1 MNKQNQYPEMLFEDK
16 APSRERIENRLA
28 DLKVRYQN
36 LLFELN
42 NSNILDIDKIFVHR
56 NSNDHNFNSEKIINK
71 INENVDIQEKVSA
84 LQKSIANRLAN
95 IEKLNDLEFNKTKY
109 EDLKN
114 EVERTLTQFN
124 NINEYPVEQ
133 KIVVDNSQNIDLV
146 ISKMDSMA
154 RELGE
159 KITDL
164 IMSQDETNEFKEEIL
179 LLRSQVQELLTENV
193 EYKNK
198 MENLIRENNSKEM
211 ELNESFKA
219 WMRNTSKL
227 EELESLLNIQK
238 NTLDDY
244 DSEKNDLINYLE
256 GKVNQLYIENYEP
269 EKNRKNFDNS
279 KANDTII
286 NDNCIFLN
294 ENKPTQEV
302 FPSQNKTDKQEEQ
315 EKEQQ
320 NINTIIDSEINQKRM
335 LILEFSNDI
344 SKMFVSLEDSLNQIN
359 LELVNCFNKKEYLD
373 NGENL
378 EVDFANLKDELD
390 NIQAFDNSSLS
401 VNSYEVMNAED
412 LIKVITRIKDLLME
426 CQAFI
431 NRTEIEIRTYCSKF
445 DLTQYPIILQEFN
458 KYYELCSLINN
469 LINKEINNLN
479 HYSALYN
486 KDKNITLDLASYN
499 VSSWTRAKDLIN
511 LLIDRNK
518 TLYKLFFGITYLR
531 DKTTDIDLD
540 IDNQKI
546 VEQQEEA
553 KSVIEDYPHTLFDH
567 SDLINIPSEEETKRE
582 SSLPHNI
589 VKDEIFQPDIKYEDF
604 EKLNNEPVN
613 KKNEYGNKEKDI
625 NEKLNDFK
633 LEINNQISDLS
644 ERLLDQIK
652 QIGNTYIESNID
664 SKKIESK
671 NSRYKLIS
679 NSKCDDN
686 YELIKN
692 LKLKVVLT
700 ELEKIKKEID
710 LYENQELSDILNHMS

>member
-56 NSNDHNFNSEKIINK
+56 NSKDYNFNSEKIINK

-279 KANDTII
+279 KANDMTV

-302 FPSQNKTDKQEEQ
+302 FQSENKTDNQEEQ

-320 NINTIIDSEINQKRM
+320 NVNTIIDSEINQKRM

-359 LELVNCFNKKEYLD
+359 LELINCFNKKEDLD

-378 EVDFANLKDELD
+378 EVDFTNLKDELN

-431 NRTEIEIRTYCSKF
+431 NRTEIEIRAYCSKF

-458 KYYELCSLINN
+458 KYYELCSLTNN
-469 LINKEINNLN
+469 LINKEINKLN
-479 HYSALYN
+479 HYSDLYN
-486 KDKNITLDLASYN
+486 KDKNITLDLTSYN

-518 TLYKLFFGITYLR
+518 TLYKLFFEITYLR

-582 SSLPHNI
+582 SSLSHNI

-625 NEKLNDFK
+625 DEKLNDFK

>member
-56 NSNDHNFNSEKIINK
+56 NSKDCNFNSEKIINK

-279 KANDTII
+279 KANDMTV

-302 FPSQNKTDKQEEQ
+302 FQSENKTDKQEEQ

-320 NINTIIDSEINQKRM
+320 NVNIIIDGEINQKRM

-344 SKMFVSLEDSLNQIN
+344 SKMFVSLDDSLNQIN
-359 LELVNCFNKKEYLD
+359 LELVNCFNKKEDLD

-378 EVDFANLKDELD
+378 EVDFTNLKDELN

-412 LIKVITRIKDLLME
+412 LIKVIARIKDLLME

-479 HYSALYN
+479 HYSVLYN

-518 TLYKLFFGITYLR
+518 TLYKLFFEITYLR

-582 SSLPHNI
+582 SSLSHNI

-625 NEKLNDFK
+625 DEKLNDFK

>member
-56 NSNDHNFNSEKIINK
+56 NSNDYNFNSEKIINK

-279 KANDTII
+279 KANDMTV

-302 FPSQNKTDKQEEQ
+302 FQSENKTDKQEEQ

-320 NINTIIDSEINQKRM
+320 NVNTIIDSEINQKRM

-344 SKMFVSLEDSLNQIN
+344 SKMFVSLDDSLNQIN
-359 LELVNCFNKKEYLD
+359 LELVNCFNKKEDLD

-378 EVDFANLKDELD
+378 EVDFTNLKDELN

-431 NRTEIEIRTYCSKF
+431 NRTEIEIRAYCSKF
-445 DLTQYPIILQEFN
+445 DLTQYPIILQKFN
-458 KYYELCSLINN
+458 KYYELCSLTNN
-469 LINKEINNLN
+469 LINKEINKLN
-479 HYSALYN
+479 HYSDLYN
-486 KDKNITLDLASYN
+486 KDKNITLDLTSYN

-518 TLYKLFFGITYLR
+518 TLYKLFFEITYLR

-582 SSLPHNI
+582 SSLSHNI
-589 VKDEIFQPDIKYEDF
+589 VKDEIFQPDIEYEDF

-625 NEKLNDFK
+625 DQKLNDFK

>member
-56 NSNDHNFNSEKIINK
+56 NSKDYNFNSEKIINK

-154 RELGE
+154 RDLGE

-279 KANDTII
+279 KANDTTV

-315 EKEQQ
+315 KKQQQ
-320 NINTIIDSEINQKRM
+320 NVNTIIDSEINQKRM

-359 LELVNCFNKKEYLD
+359 LELVNCFNKKEDLD

-401 VNSYEVMNAED
+401 VNSYEVMNPED

-426 CQAFI
+426 CQTFI

-469 LINKEINNLN
+469 LINKEINKLN
-479 HYSALYN
+479 HYSGLYN

-499 VSSWTRAKDLIN
+499 VSSWTRVKDLIN

-518 TLYKLFFGITYLR
+518 TLYKLFFEITYLR

-582 SSLPHNI
+582 SSLSHNI

-604 EKLNNEPVN
+604 EKLNNKPVN

-625 NEKLNDFK
+625 DEKLNDFK

-652 QIGNTYIESNID
+652 QIGDTYIDSNID

>member
-56 NSNDHNFNSEKIINK
+56 NSNDYNFNSEKIINK

-279 KANDTII
+279 KANDTTV

-302 FPSQNKTDKQEEQ
+302 FLSQNKTDKQEEQ
-315 EKEQQ
+315 EKQQQ
-320 NINTIIDSEINQKRM
+320 NVNTIIDSEINQKRM

-359 LELVNCFNKKEYLD
+359 LELINCFNKKEDLD
-373 NGENL
+373 NGKNL
-378 EVDFANLKDELD
+378 EVDFTNLKDELD

-469 LINKEINNLN
+469 LINKEINKLN
-479 HYSALYN
+479 HYSDLYN
-486 KDKNITLDLASYN
+486 KDKNITLDLTSYN

-518 TLYKLFFGITYLR
+518 TLYKLFFEITYLR

-546 VEQQEEA
+546 VKQQEEA

-582 SSLPHNI
+582 SSLSHNI
-589 VKDEIFQPDIKYEDF
+589 VKDQIFQPDIKYEDC

-613 KKNEYGNKEKDI
+613 KKNEYGDKEKDI
-625 NEKLNDFK
+625 DEKLNDFK

-652 QIGNTYIESNID
+652 QIGHTYIDSNIN

-686 YELIKN
+686 YELIKH

>member
-56 NSNDHNFNSEKIINK
+56 NSNDYNFNSEKIINK

-279 KANDTII
+279 KVNDTTV
-286 NDNCIFLN
+286 NDNCTFLN
-294 ENKPTQEV
+294 ENKATQEV
-302 FPSQNKTDKQEEQ
+302 FLSQNKTDKQEEQ
-315 EKEQQ
+315 EKQQQ
-320 NINTIIDSEINQKRM
+320 NVNTIIDSEVNQKRM

-344 SKMFVSLEDSLNQIN
+344 SKMFASLDDSLNQIN
-359 LELVNCFNKKEYLD
+359 LELVNCFNKKEDSD

-378 EVDFANLKDELD
+378 EVDFTNLKDELD

-479 HYSALYN
+479 HYSDLYN
-486 KDKNITLDLASYN
+486 KDKNITLDLTSYN

-518 TLYKLFFGITYLR
+518 TLYKLFFEITYLR

-553 KSVIEDYPHTLFDH
+553 KSVIEDYPHTLFDY

-582 SSLPHNI
+582 SSLSHNI

-625 NEKLNDFK
+625 DEKLNDFK

-652 QIGNTYIESNID
+652 EIGDRYIDPNID

>member
-56 NSNDHNFNSEKIINK
+56 NSNDYNFNSEKIINK

-279 KANDTII
+279 KANDMTV

-302 FPSQNKTDKQEEQ
+302 FLSQNKTDKQEEQ

-320 NINTIIDSEINQKRM
+320 NVNIIIDSEINQKRM

-359 LELVNCFNKKEYLD
+359 LELVNCFNKKEDLD

-378 EVDFANLKDELD
+378 EVDFTNLKDELN

-469 LINKEINNLN
+469 LINKEINKLN
-479 HYSALYN
+479 HYSDLYN
-486 KDKNITLDLASYN
+486 KDKNITLDLTSYN

-518 TLYKLFFGITYLR
+518 TLYKLFFEITYLR

-553 KSVIEDYPHTLFDH
+553 KSVIEDYPHTLFDY

-582 SSLPHNI
+582 SSLSHNI
-589 VKDEIFQPDIKYEDF
+589 AKDEIFQSDIKYEDF

-613 KKNEYGNKEKDI
+613 KKNEYGDKEKDI
-625 NEKLNDFK
+625 DEKLNDFK

-652 QIGNTYIESNID
+652 QIGHTYIDPNID

>member
-56 NSNDHNFNSEKIINK
+56 NSNDYNFNSEKIINK

-279 KANDTII
+279 KANDMTV

-302 FPSQNKTDKQEEQ
+302 FHSENKTNKQEEQ

-320 NINTIIDSEINQKRM
+320 NVNIIIDGEINQKRM

-344 SKMFVSLEDSLNQIN
+344 SKMFVSLDDSLNQIN
-359 LELVNCFNKKEYLD
+359 LELVNCFNKKEDLD

-378 EVDFANLKDELD
+378 EVDFTNLKDELN

-469 LINKEINNLN
+469 LINKEINKLN
-479 HYSALYN
+479 HYSVLYN
-486 KDKNITLDLASYN
+486 KDKNIKLDLTSYN

-518 TLYKLFFGITYLR
+518 TLYKLFFEITYLR

-553 KSVIEDYPHTLFDH
+553 KSVIEDYPHTLFDY

-582 SSLPHNI
+582 SSLSHNI
-589 VKDEIFQPDIKYEDF
+589 VKDEIFQSDIKYEDF

-613 KKNEYGNKEKDI
+613 KKNEYGDKEKDI
-625 NEKLNDFK
+625 DEKLNDFK

-652 QIGNTYIESNID
+652 QIGDTYIYSNID

>member
-56 NSNDHNFNSEKIINK
+56 NSKDCNFNSEKIINK

-114 EVERTLTQFN
+114 EVERTLTQFK

-154 RELGE
+154 RDLGE

-279 KANDTII
+279 KANDMTV

-302 FPSQNKTDKQEEQ
+302 FQSENKTDKQEEQ

-320 NINTIIDSEINQKRM
+320 NVNIIIDGEINQKRM

-344 SKMFVSLEDSLNQIN
+344 SKMFVSLDDSLNQIN
-359 LELVNCFNKKEYLD
+359 LELVNCFNKKEDLD

-378 EVDFANLKDELD
+378 EVDFTNLKDELN

-431 NRTEIEIRTYCSKF
+431 DRTEIEIRTYCSKF

-469 LINKEINNLN
+469 LINKEINKLN
-479 HYSALYN
+479 HYSVLYN

-518 TLYKLFFGITYLR
+518 TLYKLFFEITYLR

-582 SSLPHNI
+582 SSLSHNI
-589 VKDEIFQPDIKYEDF
+589 VKDEIFQPDIEYEDF

-613 KKNEYGNKEKDI
+613 KKNEYGNKEKNID
-625 NEKLNDFK
+625 EKLNDFK

-710 LYENQELSDILNHMS
+710 LYENQELSDILNHTS

>member
-56 NSNDHNFNSEKIINK
+56 NSNDYNFNSEKIINK

-279 KANDTII
+279 KANDTTV

-302 FPSQNKTDKQEEQ
+302 FLSQNKTDKQEEQ
-315 EKEQQ
+315 EKQQQ
-320 NINTIIDSEINQKRM
+320 NVNTIIDSEINQKRM

-359 LELVNCFNKKEYLD
+359 LELINCFNKKEDLD
-373 NGENL
+373 NGKNL
-378 EVDFANLKDELD
+378 EVDFTNLKDELD

-469 LINKEINNLN
+469 LINKEINKLN
-479 HYSALYN
+479 HYSDLYN
-486 KDKNITLDLASYN
+486 KDKNITLDLTSYN

-518 TLYKLFFGITYLR
+518 TLYKLFFEITYLR

-546 VEQQEEA
+546 VKQQEEA

-582 SSLPHNI
+582 SSLSHNI
-589 VKDEIFQPDIKYEDF
+589 VKDQIFQPDIKYEDC

-613 KKNEYGNKEKDI
+613 KKNEYGDKEKDI
-625 NEKLNDFK
+625 DEKLNDFK

-652 QIGNTYIESNID
+652 QIGHTYIDSNID

>member
-56 NSNDHNFNSEKIINK
+56 NSKDCNFNSEKIINK

-95 IEKLNDLEFNKTKY
+95 IEKLNDLELNKTKY

-154 RELGE
+154 RDLGE

-279 KANDTII
+279 KANDMPA

-294 ENKPTQEV
+294 ENNQTQEV
-302 FPSQNKTDKQEEQ
+302 FLSQNKTDKQEEQ
-315 EKEQQ
+315 EKQQQ
-320 NINTIIDSEINQKRM
+320 NANTIIDSEINQKRM

-359 LELVNCFNKKEYLD
+359 LELVNCFNKKEDLD

-378 EVDFANLKDELD
+378 EVDFTNLKDELN

-431 NRTEIEIRTYCSKF
+431 DRTEIEIRTYCSKF

-469 LINKEINNLN
+469 LINKEINKLN
-479 HYSALYN
+479 HYSVLYN

-518 TLYKLFFGITYLR
+518 TLYKLFFEITYLR

-582 SSLPHNI
+582 SSLSHNI
-589 VKDEIFQPDIKYEDF
+589 VKDEIFQPDIEYEDF

-613 KKNEYGNKEKDI
+613 KKNEYGNKEKNID
-625 NEKLNDFK
+625 EKLNDFK

>member
-56 NSNDHNFNSEKIINK
+56 NSKDCNFNSEKIINK

-193 EYKNK
+193 EYKSK

-279 KANDTII
+279 KANDTTV

-302 FPSQNKTDKQEEQ
+302 FLSQNKTDKQEEQ

-320 NINTIIDSEINQKRM
+320 NANTIIDSEINQKRM

-359 LELVNCFNKKEYLD
+359 LELVNCFNKKEDLD
-373 NGENL
+373 NSKNL
-378 EVDFANLKDELD
+378 EVDFTNLKDELD

-469 LINKEINNLN
+469 LINKEINKLN
-479 HYSALYN
+479 HYSDLYN
-486 KDKNITLDLASYN
+486 KDKNITLDLTSYN

-518 TLYKLFFGITYLR
+518 TLYKLFFEITYLR

-553 KSVIEDYPHTLFDH
+553 KSVIEDYPHTLFDY
-567 SDLINIPSEEETKRE
+567 SDLINIPSEEGTKRE
-582 SSLPHNI
+582 STLSHNI

-604 EKLNNEPVN
+604 EKLNNELVN

-625 NEKLNDFK
+625 DEKLNDFK

-652 QIGNTYIESNID
+652 QIGDRYIYSNID

>member
-56 NSNDHNFNSEKIINK
+56 NSKDCNFNSEKIINK

-279 KANDTII
+279 KANDTTV

-302 FPSQNKTDKQEEQ
+302 FLSQNKTDDQEEQ
-315 EKEQQ
+315 EKQQQ
-320 NINTIIDSEINQKRM
+320 NVNTIIDSEINQKRM

-359 LELVNCFNKKEYLD
+359 LELVNCFSKKEDLG

-378 EVDFANLKDELD
+378 EVDFRNLKDELD

-469 LINKEINNLN
+469 LINKEINKLN
-479 HYSALYN
+479 HYSDLYN
-486 KDKNITLDLASYN
+486 KDKNITLDLTSYN

-518 TLYKLFFGITYLR
+518 TLYKLFFEITYLR

-553 KSVIEDYPHTLFDH
+553 KSVIEDYSHTLFDY
-567 SDLINIPSEEETKRE
+567 SDLINIPSEEGTKRE
-582 SSLPHNI
+582 SSLSHNI

-604 EKLNNEPVN
+604 EKLNNELVK

-625 NEKLNDFK
+625 DEKLNDFK

-652 QIGNTYIESNID
+652 QIGDRYIDPNID

>member
-56 NSNDHNFNSEKIINK
+56 NSKDCNFNSEKIINK

-114 EVERTLTQFN
+114 EVETTLTQFK

-154 RELGE
+154 RDLGE

-279 KANDTII
+279 KANDMTV

-302 FPSQNKTDKQEEQ
+302 FQSENKTDKQEEQ

-320 NINTIIDSEINQKRM
+320 NVNIIIDGEINQKRM

-344 SKMFVSLEDSLNQIN
+344 SKMFVSLDDSLNQIN
-359 LELVNCFNKKEYLD
+359 LELVNCFNKKEDLD

-378 EVDFANLKDELD
+378 EVDFTNLKDELN

-431 NRTEIEIRTYCSKF
+431 DRTEIEIRTYCSKF

-469 LINKEINNLN
+469 LINKEINKLN
-479 HYSALYN
+479 HYSVLYN

-518 TLYKLFFGITYLR
+518 TLYKLFFEITYLISYWR
-531 DKTTDIDLD
+531 LSTHFIWSQRF
-540 IDNQKI
+540 N
-546 VEQQEEA
+546 
-553 KSVIEDYPHTLFDH
+553 
-567 SDLINIPSEEETKRE
+567 
-582 SSLPHNI
+582 
-589 VKDEIFQPDIKYEDF
+589 KY
-604 EKLNNEPVN
+604 
-613 KKNEYGNKEKDI
+613 
-625 NEKLNDFK
+625 
-633 LEINNQISDLS
+633 S
-644 ERLLDQIK
+644 
-652 QIGNTYIESNID
+652 
-664 SKKIESK
+664 
-671 NSRYKLIS
+671 
-679 NSKCDDN
+679 
-686 YELIKN
+686 
-692 LKLKVVLT
+692 
-700 ELEKIKKEID
+700 
-710 LYENQELSDILNHMS
+710 

>member
-1 MNKQNQYPEMLFEDK
+1 M
-16 APSRERIENRLA
+16 
-28 DLKVRYQN
+28 
-36 LLFELN
+36 
-42 NSNILDIDKIFVHR
+42 DIDKIFVHR
-56 NSNDHNFNSEKIINK
+56 NSNDYNFNSEKIINK

-279 KANDTII
+279 KANDMTV

-302 FPSQNKTDKQEEQ
+302 FQSENKTDKQEEQ

-320 NINTIIDSEINQKRM
+320 NVNTIIDSEINQKRM

-344 SKMFVSLEDSLNQIN
+344 SKMFVSLDDSLNQIN
-359 LELVNCFNKKEYLD
+359 LELVNCFNKKEDLD

-378 EVDFANLKDELD
+378 EVDFTNLKDELN

-431 NRTEIEIRTYCSKF
+431 NRTEIEIRAYCSKF

-458 KYYELCSLINN
+458 KYYELCSLTNN
-469 LINKEINNLN
+469 LINKEINKLN
-479 HYSALYN
+479 HYSDLYN
-486 KDKNITLDLASYN
+486 KDKNITLDLTSYN

-518 TLYKLFFGITYLR
+518 TLYKLFFEITYLR

-582 SSLPHNI
+582 SSLSHNI
-589 VKDEIFQPDIKYEDF
+589 VKDEIFQPDIEYEDF

-625 NEKLNDFK
+625 DQKLNDFK

>member
-56 NSNDHNFNSEKIINK
+56 NSNDYNFNSEKIINK

-279 KANDTII
+279 KANDTTV

-302 FPSQNKTDKQEEQ
+302 FLSQNKTDKQEEQ
-315 EKEQQ
+315 EKQQQ
-320 NINTIIDSEINQKRM
+320 NVNTIIDSEINQKRM

-359 LELVNCFNKKEYLD
+359 LELVNCFKKKEDLD

-378 EVDFANLKDELD
+378 EVDFTNLKNELD

-401 VNSYEVMNAED
+401 VNSYKVMNAED

-431 NRTEIEIRTYCSKF
+431 NRTEIEIRAYCSKF

-458 KYYELCSLINN
+458 KYYELCSLTNN
-469 LINKEINNLN
+469 LINKEINKLN
-479 HYSALYN
+479 HYSDLYN
-486 KDKNITLDLASYN
+486 KDKNITLDLTSYN
-499 VSSWTRAKDLIN
+499 VSSWTRVKDLIN

-518 TLYKLFFGITYLR
+518 TLYKLFFEITYLR

-582 SSLPHNI
+582 SSLSHNI

-604 EKLNNEPVN
+604 EKLNNKPVN

-625 NEKLNDFK
+625 DEKLNDFK

-652 QIGNTYIESNID
+652 QIGDTYIDSNID

>member
-56 NSNDHNFNSEKIINK
+56 NSNDYNFNSEKIINK

-279 KANDTII
+279 KANDMTV

-302 FPSQNKTDKQEEQ
+302 FQSENKTDKQEEQ

-320 NINTIIDSEINQKRM
+320 NVNIIIDGEINQKRM

-344 SKMFVSLEDSLNQIN
+344 SKMFVSLDDSLNQIN
-359 LELVNCFNKKEYLD
+359 LELVNCFNKKEDLD

-378 EVDFANLKDELD
+378 EVDFTNLKDELN

-412 LIKVITRIKDLLME
+412 LIKVIARIKDLLME

-479 HYSALYN
+479 HYSVLYN

-518 TLYKLFFGITYLR
+518 TLYKLFFEITYLR

-582 SSLPHNI
+582 SSLSHNI
-589 VKDEIFQPDIKYEDF
+589 VKDEIFQPDIEYEDF

-613 KKNEYGNKEKDI
+613 KKNEYGNKEKNID
-625 NEKLNDFK
+625 EKLNDFK